1 MFQDVEVE
9 SEVATKQPPGDYRSK
24 GDSPV
29 RVLWDQLR
37 LGNHIWVFKLLGIK
51 PNQILSFRLMPSSFR
66 QFVIWLL
73 FDPSRSMRIIK
84 PQPLFDGRFRE
95 SHRFSV
101 PHDARPIGWP
111 NSATACGN
119 WPWTDLGACGPRQV
133 LPICRY
139 FCYISMYCVF
149 GNVATNSFFF
159 FFGGG
164 MYTLKGSLPP
174 NFSKVPWF
182 LVTWNLQSCLIGT
195 IDRLGCGKTQL
206 STTNGAV
213 IDAEG
218 LMGSW

>member
-24 GDSPV
+24 WESPV

-37 LGNHIWVFKLLGIK
+37 LGNQIWVFKLLRIK

-73 FDPSRSMRIIK
+73 FWSITKHAIHK
-84 PQPLFDGRFRE
+84 
-95 SHRFSV
+95 
-101 PHDARPIGWP
+101 A
-111 NSATACGN
+111 ATAVMAGFESLIDFLFHTTHGQMGGQTRLRRVG
-119 WPWTDLGACGPRQV
+119 TDPGQTLEHVARGKFC
-133 LPICRY
+133 PICGY

-164 MYTLKGSLPP
+164 
-174 NFSKVPWF
+174 
-182 LVTWNLQSCLIGT
+182 
-195 IDRLGCGKTQL
+195 GC
-206 STTNGAV
+206 
-213 IDAEG
+213 IH
-218 LMGSW
+218 

>member
-51 PNQILSFRLMPSSFR
+51 PNQTISFRLMPSSFR

-73 FDPSRSMRIIK
+73 FDPLRSMRFIK
-84 PQPLFDGRFRE
+84 PQPLWWQVSRVSSIFCSTRRTAKWVAKLGYGVWELTLDRPWSMWPEASFAQFVAIFVIYPCIV
-95 SHRFSV
+95 FS
-101 PHDARPIGWP
+101 GMLQQ
-111 NSATACGN
+111 T
-119 WPWTDLGACGPRQV
+119 L
-133 LPICRY
+133 
-139 FCYISMYCVF
+139 
-149 GNVATNSFFF
+149 FFF
-159 FFGGG
+159 LGGG